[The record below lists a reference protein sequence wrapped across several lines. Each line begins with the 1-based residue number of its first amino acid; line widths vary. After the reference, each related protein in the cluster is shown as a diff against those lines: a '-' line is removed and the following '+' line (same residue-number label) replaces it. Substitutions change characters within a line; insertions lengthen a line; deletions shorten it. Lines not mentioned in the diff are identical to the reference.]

1 MNIRAIL
8 QQIQPPTLNSV
19 FPSTVQNTNFNQILS
34 QFLSTP
40 TLYSSQNI
48 PASYFL
54 ENDSPTQRQMVTS
67 MMPNSIQSAVSFSQA
82 FQSAPQ
88 DIEAIVDQAS
98 QQYGVDKKLIH
109 AVIQQES
116 NYRTD
121 AVSHAGAQGLMQL
134 MPGTA
139 RSLGV
144 QDPFNPADNIFGGTR
159 YLKDMLERYNGN
171 KALALAAYNAGPG
184 NVDKYNGIPPFKE
197 TQQYVQKVMGNY
209 LA

>member
-1 MNIRAIL
+1 MNIRAI
-8 QQIQPPTLNSV
+8 IQLMQSPTFNNVMSTAGSNS
-19 FPSTVQNTNFNQILS
+19 SFNQLLS
-34 QFLSTP
+34 NLMSTS
-40 TLYSSQNI
+40 TIQSNQNI

-54 ENDSPTQRQMVTS
+54 ENQISQRQML
-67 MMPNSIQSAVSFSQA
+67 PNHFTNTTAELFPSKPSASI
-82 FQSAPQ
+82 PTNIQ
-88 DIEAIVDQAS
+88 DIVEQAAK
-98 QQYGVDKKLIH
+98 QYGVDEKLIH
-109 AVIQQES
+109 AVIKQES
-116 NYRTD
+116 NYRVD

-144 QDPFNPADNIFGGTR
+144 KDPFNPLDNIFGGTR

-171 KALALAAYNAGPG
+171 KVLALAAYNAGPG
-184 NVDKYNGIPPFKE
+184 NVDKYGGIPPFKE

>member
-1 MNIRAIL
+1 
-8 QQIQPPTLNSV
+8 
-19 FPSTVQNTNFNQILS
+19 
-34 QFLSTP
+34 
-40 TLYSSQNI
+40 
-48 PASYFL
+48 
-54 ENDSPTQRQMVTS
+54 

>member
-1 MNIRAIL
+1 MNIRAIV
-8 QQIQPPTLNSV
+8 QQMQPPSLNNV
-19 FPSTVQNTNFNQILS
+19 FPTTTNNSNFNQIFSQLLS
-34 QFLSTP
+34 SP
-40 TLYSSQNI
+40 TIYSNQNI
-48 PASYFL
+48 PAAYFL
-54 ENDSPTQRQMVTS
+54 ENSPSQRQQATNMMNFFQTDFQLNPTATS
-67 MMPNSIQSAVSFSQA
+67 V
-82 FQSAPQ
+82 PQ
-88 DIEAIVDQAS
+88 DIEGIVEQAS

-116 NYRTD
+116 NYKAD

-144 QDPFNPADNIFGGTR
+144 QDPFNPVDNIFGGTR
-159 YLKDMLERYNGN
+159 YLKDMLERYDGN
-171 KALALAAYNAGPG
+171 KAMALAAYNAGPG

>member
-1 MNIRAIL
+1 MNIRAI
-8 QQIQPPTLNSV
+8 IQLMQSPTFSHV
-19 FPSTVQNTNFNQILS
+19 TPTAGSNTNFNPIFS
-34 QFLSTP
+34 QMM
-40 TLYSSQNI
+40 SSATFQSNQNI

-54 ENDSPTQRQMVTS
+54 ENPVSQRQMLTNYLTNPARTAFISSNQTVTA
-67 MMPNSIQSAVSFSQA
+67 PNDIQGIVEQA
-82 FQSAPQ
+82 AK
-88 DIEAIVDQAS
+88 
-98 QQYGVDKKLIH
+98 QYGVDEKLIH
-109 AVIQQES
+109 AVIKQES
-116 NYRTD
+116 NYRVD

-144 QDPFNPADNIFGGTR
+144 KDPFNPLDNIFGGTR

-171 KALALAAYNAGPG
+171 KVLALAAYNAGPG
-184 NVDKYNGIPPFKE
+184 NVDKYDGVPPFKE

>member
-1 MNIRAIL
+1 M
-8 QQIQPPTLNSV
+8 

>member
-1 MNIRAIL
+1 MNIRAI
-8 QQIQPPTLNSV
+8 IQLMQSPTFNNVMSTAGSNS
-19 FPSTVQNTNFNQILS
+19 SFNQLLS
-34 QFLSTP
+34 NLMSTS
-40 TLYSSQNI
+40 TIQSNQNI

-54 ENDSPTQRQMVTS
+54 ENQISQRQMLTNHFTNTRAELFPS
-67 MMPNSIQSAVSFSQA
+67 KPSASI
-82 FQSAPQ
+82 PTNIQ
-88 DIEAIVDQAS
+88 DIVEQAAK
-98 QQYGVDKKLIH
+98 QYGVDEKLIH
-109 AVIQQES
+109 AVIKQES
-116 NYRTD
+116 NYRVD

-144 QDPFNPADNIFGGTR
+144 KDPFNPLDNIFGGTR

-171 KALALAAYNAGPG
+171 KVLALAAYNAGPG
-184 NVDKYNGIPPFKE
+184 NVDKYGGIPPFKE

>member
-1 MNIRAIL
+1 MNIRAI
-8 QQIQPPTLNSV
+8 IQLMQSPTFNNVMSTAGSNS
-19 FPSTVQNTNFNQILS
+19 SFNQLLS
-34 QFLSTP
+34 NLMSTS
-40 TLYSSQNI
+40 TIQSNQNI

-54 ENDSPTQRQMVTS
+54 ENQISQRQMLTNHFTNTRAELFAS
-67 MMPNSIQSAVSFSQA
+67 KPSASI
-82 FQSAPQ
+82 PTNIQ
-88 DIEAIVDQAS
+88 DIVEQAAK
-98 QQYGVDKKLIH
+98 QYGVDEKLIH
-109 AVIQQES
+109 AVIKQES
-116 NYRTD
+116 NYRVD

-144 QDPFNPADNIFGGTR
+144 KDPFNPLDNIFGGTR

-171 KALALAAYNAGPG
+171 KVLALAAYNAGPG
-184 NVDKYNGIPPFKE
+184 NVDKYGGIPPFKE